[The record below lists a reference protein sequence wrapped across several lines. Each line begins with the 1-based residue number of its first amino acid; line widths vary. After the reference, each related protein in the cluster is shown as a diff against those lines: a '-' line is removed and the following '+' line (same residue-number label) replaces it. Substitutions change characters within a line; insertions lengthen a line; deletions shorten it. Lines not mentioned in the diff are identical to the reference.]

1 MKTLRTSSWTLEG
14 QSRELKIVIYL
25 YHLASMFYTSCIV
38 ERGIDCQ
45 FMAGICSV
53 QQSLYSQGISPFN
66 YKNNTVSGFIPF
78 PCSKLLLHCTHGV
91 KDKNAPCPHSSVGFL
106 CYRRHIGKQKY
117 SGRSLRGSTSVN
129 ILSKMHWML
138 CFLRYIGIWEKE
150 KVIVSEVSFPEWKG

>member
-66 YKNNTVSGFIPF
+66 YKNNTVSGFILF

-106 CYRRHIGKQKY
+106 CYRRHIGKQK
-117 SGRSLRGSTSVN
+117 LVW
-129 ILSKMHWML
+129 K
-138 CFLRYIGIWEKE
+138 K
-150 KVIVSEVSFPEWKG
+150 SEG

>member
-14 QSRELKIVIYL
+14 QKRELKIVFYL

-53 QQSLYSQGISPFN
+53 HQSLYSQRISPFN
-66 YKNNTVSGFIPF
+66 CKNNTVWFIPF
-78 PCSKLLLHCTHGV
+78 HCSMLLLQCAHGV

-106 CYRRHIGKQKY
+106 CYLRHIGKQKY
-117 SGRSLRGSTSVN
+117 SGKSLRGSTSVT
-129 ILSKMHWML
+129 ILSKMHCML
-138 CFLRYIGIWEKE
+138 CFLRCIGIWEE
-150 KVIVSEVSFPEWKG
+150 D